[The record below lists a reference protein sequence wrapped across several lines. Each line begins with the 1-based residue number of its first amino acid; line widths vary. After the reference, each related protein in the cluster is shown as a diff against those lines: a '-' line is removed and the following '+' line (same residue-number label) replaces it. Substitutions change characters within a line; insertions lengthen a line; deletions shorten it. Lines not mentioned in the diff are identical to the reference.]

1 MKIVYLAPHLSCGG
15 CPQVILKRIQALM
28 LYVDNV
34 EIYLIEHNDYGKYFP
49 TQRNQII
56 DILEDRFYSLDK
68 NKMEAMDII
77 NDINPDIIHIDEM
90 SERLDRGLITALYN
104 NNRTYRI
111 IETCH
116 DISFDPNSK
125 IFQPD
130 LFLFCTPYHE
140 ETFADLDSQYYTI
153 QYPIDFKTISTK
165 DKERAKVWL
174 DMDVNKKHILNV
186 GIWTKGK
193 NQSEGLDIARQ
204 YPDCMF
210 HFVGAMASNFSEYW
224 EPLMKDIPDN
234 VKIWGERS
242 DVEDFMTA
250 ADVFMF
256 NSTWECNPLVIREAL
271 SHALPIMAR
280 NLPQYGDMFQKYLDP
295 IHSDPRTLSR
305 KYKFVNSTNSRV
317 YALEHE
323 KAYDAILKFP
333 IRKQSVVITQN
344 YISQPFLEIKGISDS
359 DFKVQ
364 FLDEKGSIAYENT
377 IKANSWVKL
386 NRQYYTRYTAKV
398 FQDGE
403 LIYSNT
409 LNLEGKRV
417 FISIDSKALGDTL
430 AWIGYCL
437 EFKKKHNCEVVVS
450 TFWNKIL
457 DYPELELVE
466 PGHVTGC
473 YALYNLGWH
482 WDADKEPVL
491 CNTIPLQQSASNI
504 LGLDYYE
511 VKPRLKYDASENKYG
526 KYVTIATNSTAGLKF
541 WLRSHWEQVI
551 NYLTERGYKVINTS
565 KESNPFNNCY
575 QLEDATIENTMSV
588 IHHSQFF
595 IGLSSGLSHLAWGLG
610 KQVVM
615 IAGFSEPDH
624 EFSCHR
630 PYNHKV
636 CHGCWND
643 PAIKFDAGDY
653 LFCPHHKN
661 TNRMFEC
668 QNSITPE
675 MVINLINEKMHNL

>member
-1 MKIVYLAPHLSCGG
+1 
-15 CPQVILKRIQALM
+15 M
-28 LYVDNV
+28 LYVENL
-34 EIYLIEHNDYGKYFP
+34 EIYLIEHNDYGKHFP
-49 TQRNQII
+49 TQRDQISK
-56 DILEDRFYSLDK
+56 ILGIRFFSLGD
-68 NKMEAMDII
+68 NKMEAMDVI
-77 NDINPDIIHIDEM
+77 NKINPDIIHIDEM

-130 LFLFCTPYHE
+130 LFLFCSPYHE
-140 ETFADLDSQYYTI
+140 NTFADLHSQYYTI
-153 QYPIDFKTISTK
+153 QYPIDFKTISAK
-165 DKERAKVWL
+165 DKELAKVWL
-174 DMDVNKKHILNV
+174 DMDVDKKHILNV

-210 HFVGAMASNFSEYW
+210 HFVGAQASNFAEYW

-256 NSTWECNPLVIREAL
+256 NSTWECNPLVLREAAA
-271 SHALPIMAR
+271 HALPIMAR

-295 IHSDPRTLSR
+295 IHSDPRTLTR

-323 KAYDAILKFP
+323 KSYDAILKFP
-333 IRKQSVVITQN
+333 IRKQSVQITQN
-344 YISQPFLEIKGISDS
+344 FISQPFLEIKGISDS

-386 NRQYYTRYTAKV
+386 NRQYYTRWTAKV
-398 FQDGE
+398 WQDGE

-473 YALYNLGWH
+473 YCMYHLGWH

-511 VKPRLKYDASENKYG
+511 VKPRLKYDASKNKHG

-541 WLRSHWEQVI
+541 WLKDSWQVLI
-551 NYLTERGYKVINTS
+551 DYLVEMGYKVINVS
-565 KESNPFNNCY
+565 KERNPFNNCY
-575 QLEDATIENTMSV
+575 QLEDTSIENTMSV
-588 IHHSQFF
+588 IHHSDFY
-595 IGLSSGLSHLAWGLG
+595 IGLSSGLSWLAWSLD

-615 IAGFSEPDH
+615 IAGFTEQGH
-624 EFSCHR
+624 EFKCIR

-636 CHGCWND
+636 CHACWNK
-643 PAIKFDAGDY
+643 PEIKFDAGDY
-653 LFCPHHKN
+653 LFCPNHKN
-661 TNRMFEC
+661 TTRMFEC
-668 QNSITPE
+668 QTQITAQ
-675 MVINLINEKMHNL
+675 MVIDKVPMD

>member
-77 NDINPDIIHIDEM
+77 NDINPDLIHIDEM

-130 LFLFCTPYHE
+130 LFLFCSPYHE
-140 ETFADLDSQYYTI
+140 DTFSDLDSRYHTI
-153 QYPIDFKTISTK
+153 QYPIDFKTIRWVEK
-165 DKERAKVWL
+165 VNAKRHL
-174 DMDVNKKHILNV
+174 GMDVNKKHILNV

-193 NQSEGLDIARQ
+193 NQSEGLEIARQ

-256 NSTWECNPLVIREAL
+256 NSTWECNPLVLREAAA
-271 SHALPIMAR
+271 HGLPIMAR

-295 IHSDPRTLSR
+295 IHSDPRTLTR

-317 YALEHE
+317 YALEHQIS
-323 KAYDAILKFP
+323 YDAILKFP
-333 IRKQSVVITQN
+333 IRKQSVQITQN
-344 YISQPFLEIKGISDS
+344 FISQPFLEIKGISDS
-359 DFKVQ
+359 N
-364 FLDEKGSIAYENT
+364 FLVKFFDEKGSIVYENT
-377 IKANSWVKL
+377 IKSNCWVKL
-386 NRQYYTRYTAKV
+386 NRQYYTKYTAKV
-398 FQDGE
+398 WQDDE

-437 EFKKKHNCEVVVS
+437 EFKKKHNCELVVS

-473 YALYNLGWH
+473 YMMLHLGWF

-504 LGLDYYE
+504 LGLDFIE
-511 VKPRLKYDASENKYG
+511 LRPKLKFDIKENLYG
-526 KYVTIATNSTAGLKF
+526 DYITIATNSTAGLKF
-541 WLRSHWEQVI
+541 WLRDFWQQII
-551 NYLTERGYKVINTS
+551 NYLAERGYKVINTS
-565 KESNPFNNCY
+565 KEPNPLKNCY

-588 IHHSQFF
+588 IHHSKLF

-610 KQVVM
+610 KEIIM
-615 IAGFSEPDH
+615 ISGFSEPDH
-624 EFSCHR
+624 EFACHR

-661 TNRMFEC
+661 TDRMFEC

-675 MVINLINEKMHNL
+675 MVITEINKIL

>member
-1 MKIVYLAPHLSCGG
+1 MKIVYVAPHLSCGG
-15 CPQVILKRIQALM
+15 APQVILKRIQTLQ
-28 LYVDNV
+28 LYVENV
-34 EIYLIEHNDYGKYFP
+34 EIYLIEHNDYGKHFP
-49 TQRNQII
+49 TQRDQISK
-56 DILEDRFYSLDK
+56 ILGIRFFSLGE
-68 NKMEAMDII
+68 NKMEAMDVI
-77 NDINPDIIHIDEM
+77 NKINPDIIHIDEM

-130 LFLFCTPYHE
+130 LFLFCSPYHE
-140 ETFADLDSQYYTI
+140 DTFSNLDSRYHTI
-153 QYPIDFKTISTK
+153 QYPIDFKTISAK
-165 DKERAKVWL
+165 DKELAKVWL
-174 DMDVNKKHILNV
+174 DMDVDKKHILNV

-193 NQSEGLDIARQ
+193 NQSEGLEIARQ

-224 EPLMKDIPDN
+224 EPLMNDIPDN

-256 NSTWECNPLVIREAL
+256 NSTWECNPLVLREAAA
-271 SHALPIMAR
+271 HGLPIMAR

-295 IHSDPRTLSR
+295 IHSDPRTLTR

-323 KAYDAILKFP
+323 KAYNTILKFS
-333 IRKQSVVITQN
+333 IRKQSVQITQN
-344 YISQPFLEIKGISDS
+344 FISQPFLEIKGISDS
-359 DFKVQ
+359 DFLVK
-364 FLDEKGSIAYENT
+364 FFDEKGECHYTNT
-377 IKANSWVKL
+377 IKANHWIKL
-386 NRQYYTRYTAKV
+386 NRQYYTRWTAKV
-398 FQDGE
+398 WQDGE

-417 FISIDSKALGDTL
+417 FISIDSKAIGDTL

-450 TFWNKIL
+450 TFWNKIM
-457 DYPELELVE
+457 DYPDLELVE

-482 WDADKEPVL
+482 WDENKEPTL

-504 LGLDYYE
+504 LGLDYHE
-511 VKPRLKYDASENKYG
+511 VKPRLKYDAGENKYG

-541 WLRSHWEQVI
+541 WEKSSWQVVI
-551 NYLTERGYKVINTS
+551 DFLVEKGYKVINVS
-565 KESNPFNNCY
+565 KERNPFNNCY
-575 QLEDATIENTMSV
+575 QLEDTSIENTMSV
-588 IHHSQFF
+588 IHHSDFF

-624 EFSCHR
+624 EFSCIR

-643 PAIKFDAGDY
+643 PNIKFDAGDY

-661 TNRMFEC
+661 TTRMFEC
-668 QNSITPE
+668 QTSITAQ
-675 MVINLINEKMHNL
+675 MVIDKLPIL

>member
-1 MKIVYLAPHLSCGG
+1 
-15 CPQVILKRIQALM
+15 VILKRIQTLQ
-28 LYVDNV
+28 LYVENV
-34 EIYLIEHNDYGKYFP
+34 EIYLIEHNDYGKHFP

-56 DILEDRFYSLDK
+56 DILKDRFYSLGEDK
-68 NKMEAMDII
+68 MQAMDII
-77 NDINPDIIHIDEM
+77 NEINPDLIHIDEM

-116 DISFDPNSK
+116 DISFDPNLK

-130 LFLFCTPYHE
+130 LFLFCSPYHE
-140 ETFADLDSQYYTI
+140 NTFADLHSQYYTI
-153 QYPIDFKTISTK
+153 QYPIDFKTISEK
-165 DKERAKVWL
+165 DKELAKVWL
-174 DMDVNKKHILNV
+174 DMDVHKKHILNV

-210 HFVGAMASNFSEYW
+210 HFVGAMASNFAEYW
-224 EPLMKDIPDN
+224 EPLMNDIPDN

-256 NSTWECNPLVIREAL
+256 NSTWECNPLVIREAAA
-271 SHALPIMAR
+271 HGLPIMAR
-280 NLPQYGDMFQKYLDP
+280 NLPQYGDMFQRYLDP
-295 IHSDPRTLSR
+295 IHSDPRTLTR

-323 KAYDAILKFP
+323 KAYDAILKFS
-333 IRKQSVVITQN
+333 IRKQSVQITQN
-344 YISQPFLEIKGISDS
+344 FISQPFLEIKGISDS

-364 FLDEKGSIAYENT
+364 FLDEKGSIAYENI

-386 NRQYYTRYTAKV
+386 NRQYYTRWTAKV

-409 LNLEGKRV
+409 LNLEGKEV
-417 FISIDSKALGDTL
+417 LITIDSKALGDTM
-430 AWIGYCL
+430 AFIPYCE
-437 EFKKKHNCEVVVS
+437 EFQEKHKCKVTVS

-457 DYPELELVE
+457 DYPNLKFIE
-466 PGHVTGC
+466 PGQAIGC
-473 YALYNLGWH
+473 YMMLHLGWF
-482 WDADKEPVL
+482 WDSDKEPVL

-504 LGLDYYE
+504 LGLDFVE
-511 VKPRLKYDASENKYG
+511 LRPKLKYDIGENKYG

-541 WLRSHWEQVI
+541 WLRSYWQQVI
-551 NYLTERGYKVINTS
+551 NYLVERGYKVINTS
-565 KESNPFNNCY
+565 KEPNPFNNCY
-575 QLEDATIENTMSV
+575 QLEDATIENTLSV

-595 IGLSSGLSHLAWGLG
+595 IGLSSGLSWAAYGLG
-610 KQVVM
+610 KEIIM
-615 IAGFSEPDH
+615 IAGFSEQDH
-624 EFSCHR
+624 EFSCYR
-630 PYNHKV
+630 PYNAKI

-643 PAIKFDAGDY
+643 PNIKFDAGDY
-653 LFCPHHKN
+653 NFCPHHKN
-661 TNRMFEC
+661 TDRMFEC
-668 QNSITPE
+668 QNQITPE
-675 MVINLINEKMHNL
+675 MVIAEINKIL

>member
-1 MKIVYLAPHLSCGG
+1 MKIVYLTPHLSVGG
-15 CPQVILKRIQALM
+15 CPQVILKRIQTLQ

-34 EIYLIEHNDYGKYFP
+34 EIYLIEHNDYGKHFP

-56 DILEDRFYSLDK
+56 DNLKDRFYSLGEDK
-68 NKMEAMDII
+68 MQAIDII
-77 NDINPDIIHIDEM
+77 NEINPDLIHIDEM

-130 LFLFCTPYHE
+130 LFLFCSPYHE
-140 ETFADLDSQYYTI
+140 DTFSNLDSRYHTI
-153 QYPIDFKTISTK
+153 QYPIDFKTISAK
-165 DKERAKVWL
+165 DKELAKVWL
-174 DMDVNKKHILNV
+174 DMDVDKKHILNV

-193 NQSEGLDIARQ
+193 NQSEGLEIARQ
-204 YPDCMF
+204 YPDCVF

-256 NSTWECNPLVIREAL
+256 NSTWECNPLVLREAAA
-271 SHALPIMAR
+271 HGLPIMAR
-280 NLPQYGDMFQKYLDP
+280 NLPQYGDMFYKYLDP
-295 IHSDPRTLSR
+295 IHSDPRTLTR

-323 KAYDAILKFP
+323 KSYDAILKFP
-333 IRKQSVVITQN
+333 IRKQSVVISQN

-386 NRQYYTRYTAKV
+386 NRQYYTRWTAKV
-398 FQDGE
+398 YQDGE

-409 LNLEGKRV
+409 LDLEGKRV

-473 YALYNLGWH
+473 FALYSLGWH
-482 WDADKEPVL
+482 WDSNKEPVL

-541 WLRSHWEQVI
+541 WLKNSWQVVI
-551 NYLTERGYKVINTS
+551 DFLVEKGYKVINVS
-565 KESNPFNNCY
+565 KERNPFNNCY
-575 QLEDATIENTMSV
+575 QLEDTSIENTMSV
-588 IHHSQFF
+588 IHHSELFL
-595 IGLSSGLSHLAWGLG
+595 GLSSGLSWLSYGLG
-610 KQVVM
+610 KKVIM
-615 IAGFSEPDH
+615 IAGFTEVDH

-636 CHGCWND
+636 CHACWNN
-643 PAIKFDAGDY
+643 PNVRFDAGDY
-653 LFCPHHKN
+653 LFCPNHKN
-661 TNRMFEC
+661 TTRMFEC
-668 QNSITPE
+668 QTEIRPQ
-675 MVINLINEKMHNL
+675 MVIAEINKIL

>member
-15 CPQVILKRIQALM
+15 CPQVILKRIQTLQ
-28 LYVDNV
+28 LYVENV
-34 EIYLIEHNDYGKYFP
+34 EIYLIEHNDYGKHFP

-56 DILEDRFYSLDK
+56 DILKDKFYSLGEDK
-68 NKMEAMDII
+68 MQAMDII
-77 NDINPDIIHIDEM
+77 NEINPDLIHIDEM
-90 SERLDRGLITALYN
+90 SERLNRELITALYN

-130 LFLFCTPYHE
+130 LFLFCSPYHE
-140 ETFADLDSQYYTI
+140 DTFSDLDSRYHTI
-153 QYPIDFKTISTK
+153 QYPIDFKTISEK
-165 DKERAKVWL
+165 DKELAKVWL
-174 DMDVNKKHILNV
+174 DMDINKKHILNV

-193 NQSEGLDIARQ
+193 NQSEGLEIARQ

-224 EPLMKDIPDN
+224 EPLMNDIPDN

-256 NSTWECNPLVIREAL
+256 NSTWECNPLVLREAAA
-271 SHALPIMAR
+271 HALPIMAR

-295 IHSDPRTLSR
+295 IHSDPRTLTR

-333 IRKQSVVITQN
+333 IRKQSVQITQN
-344 YISQPFLEIKGISDS
+344 FISQPFLEIKGISDS
-359 DFKVQ
+359 DFLVK
-364 FLDEKGSIAYENT
+364 FFDEKGECHYTNT
-377 IKANSWVKL
+377 IKANHWIKL
-386 NRQYYTRYTAKV
+386 NRQYYTRWTAKV
-398 FQDGE
+398 WQDGE

-417 FISIDSKALGDTL
+417 FISIDSKAIGDTL

-466 PGHVTGC
+466 PGHVTNC
-473 YALYNLGWH
+473 FCMYHLGWH
-482 WDADKEPVL
+482 WDENKEPTL

-511 VKPRLKYDASENKYG
+511 VKPRLKYDARENKYG

-541 WLRSHWEQVI
+541 WEKSSWQVVI
-551 NYLTERGYKVINTS
+551 DFLVEKGYKVINVS
-565 KESNPFNNCY
+565 KERNPFNNCY
-575 QLEDATIENTMSV
+575 QLEDTSIENTMSV
-588 IHHSQFF
+588 IHHSDFF
-595 IGLSSGLSHLAWGLG
+595 IGLSSGLSWLSWALG

-615 IAGFSEPDH
+615 IAGFTEVDH
-624 EFSCHR
+624 EFDCIR
-630 PYNHKV
+630 PYNHNV
-636 CHGCWND
+636 CHACWNK
-643 PAIKFDAGDY
+643 PEIRFDAGDY
-653 LFCPHHKN
+653 LFCPNHKN
-661 TNRMFEC
+661 TTRMFEC
-668 QNSITPE
+668 QTSITAQ
-675 MVINLINEKMHNL
+675 MVIDKLPIL

>member
-68 NKMEAMDII
+68 DKMEAMDII
-77 NDINPDIIHIDEM
+77 NDINPDLIHIDEM

-111 IETCH
+111 VETCH

-130 LFLFCTPYHE
+130 LFLFCSPYHE
-140 ETFADLDSQYYTI
+140 DTFSNLDSRYYTI
-153 QYPIDFKTISTK
+153 QYPIDFKTISAK
-165 DKERAKVWL
+165 DKELAKVWL
-174 DMDVNKKHILNV
+174 DMDINKKHILNV

-256 NSTWECNPLVIREAL
+256 NSTWECNPLVLREAAA
-271 SHALPIMAR
+271 HGLPIMAR

-317 YALEHE
+317 YALEHQ
-323 KAYDAILKFP
+323 KSYDAILKFS
-333 IRKQSVVITQN
+333 IRKQMVTFHVNFIGA
-344 YISQPFLEIKGISDS
+344 PFLEIKGISDS
-359 DFKVQ
+359 N
-364 FLDEKGSIAYENT
+364 FLVKFYDEKNECHYTNT
-377 IKANSWVKL
+377 IKANHWVKL
-386 NRQYYTRYTAKV
+386 NRQWFTKWTIRVWENGQDLVYKYTL
-398 FQDGE
+398 D
-403 LIYSNT
+403 
-409 LNLEGKRV
+409 LEGKEV
-417 FISIDSKALGDTL
+417 LITIDSKALGDTM
-430 AWIGYCL
+430 AFIPYC
-437 EFKKKHNCEVVVS
+437 EAFQEKHKCNVTVS

-457 DYPELELVE
+457 DYPNLKLIE
-466 PGHVTGC
+466 PGQSIGC
-473 YALYNLGWH
+473 YAMYHLGYFH
-482 WDADKEPVL
+482 DSDKEPVPA
-491 CNTIPLQQSASNI
+491 NKVPLQQSASNI
-504 LGLDYYE
+504 LGLDYVE
-511 VKPRLKYDASENKYG
+511 LVPKVKVNRERLDLG
-526 KYVTIATNSTAGLKF
+526 RYVAIATNSTAQCKF
-541 WLRSHWEQVI
+541 WTREGWQILINHLHSKGYRVINVSRETNPFDNCEPISNTSIEYTMQVI
-551 NYLTERGYKVINTS
+551 AGAEYMV
-565 KESNPFNNCY
+565 
-575 QLEDATIENTMSV
+575 
-588 IHHSQFF
+588 
-595 IGLSSGLSHLAWGLG
+595 GLSSGLSWLSFAIGTH
-610 KQVVM
+610 VVL
-615 IAGFSEPDH
+615 IANFTAVDY
-624 EFSCHR
+624 EFSSNCTR
-630 PYNHKV
+630 IVNPKV
-636 CHGCWND
+636 CHDCWSD
-643 PAIKFDAGDY
+643 HKLDASQWNW
-653 LFCPHHKN
+653 CPRN
-661 TNRMFEC
+661 
-668 QNSITPE
+668 QNFICHTSITAQ
-675 MVINLINEKMHNL
+675 MVIEKLPL